1 MAVQLTPVL
10 PWISAVVLYRGRS
23 VSRNWQNE
31 ALSIHSVHLHQMLY
45 FQRFFTILFMKAHSI
60 VPWAWM
66 DKWAQKGCLSYILN
80 FNHSGVPLA
89 GPRSPVLGVWLLS
102 LSNVCVNSKC
112 SGKSAHLCSLHWTI
126 TVHKYTQHPFSM
138 SQLKCIH
145 CHNNVLTKSNENFL
159 VINGGTNMFAFQL
172 VVYRWYLVK

>member
-10 PWISAVVLYRGRS
+10 PWIPSVVLYRGRS
-23 VSRNWQNE
+23 VSINWQNE
-31 ALSIHSVHLHQMLY
+31 AFSIHSVDFHQMLY
-45 FQRFFTILFMKAHSI
+45 FQQFFTKLFMKADSI

-66 DKWAQKGCLSYILN
+66 DKWAQKGCSSYILN

-102 LSNVCVNSKC
+102 LSKC
-112 SGKSAHLCSLHWTI
+112 SGKSAHLCNLSWII
-126 TVHKYTQHPFSM
+126 TVHKYAQHPFSM

-159 VINGGTNMFAFQL
+159 VINGGTNIFAFQL